1 MNNLKNIASSVIYD
15 ASVGKVKYYFDGK
28 AHPFVQ
34 LNASGA
40 GIDPDTKIVLKGG
53 IDRTIR
59 ELVGLFDASNGG
71 TSWSIQGVW
80 TNSEPRY
87 ALDASDLWNGA
98 KELAKETA
106 VSTSGYMGKYI
117 KSSEIKKQASRVFFP
132 SKGEFEANPVVAGK
146 VYSACNGEVW
156 SRSTF
161 NNDNVWYVYNTTG
174 NMNISVSL
182 NYLLAGAPAFNLN
195 LSNILM
201 ARSASSG
208 KEPVPFMELLNYHA
222 DNKEFDFKFVE
233 EKPLMNKVDVS
244 VNEHTSD
251 FISFTITTFGKWNA
265 SWFSAAICDA
275 EGKTLF
281 YGTIGSILESE
292 FKVDIPSLPSG
303 SYTINLYAEQRND
316 PYYTDYAQ
324 KIYSY
329 TFIL

>member
-1 MNNLKNIASSVIYD
+1 MNNLKNIA
-15 ASVGKVKYYFDGK
+15 ASVVNDTSAGKVKYYFDGV
-28 AHPFVQ
+28 AHPFIQ

-40 GIDPDTKIVLKGG
+40 GNDPNTKIVLKGG

-80 TNSEPRY
+80 TSSEPKY

-98 KELAKETA
+98 KELTKET
-106 VSTSGYMGKYI
+106 VISTAGDIHKY
-117 KSSEIKKQASRVFFP
+117 SLFPEISKKASKVFFP
-132 SKGEFEANPVVAGK
+132 SEEEYISANSSVVRK
-146 VYSACNGEVW
+146 VRNACGRAVW
-156 SRSTF
+156 SRTSTQ
-161 NNDNVWYVYNTTG
+161 YNSALG
-174 NMNISVSL
+174 VAILGVIYH
-182 NYLLAGAPAFNLN
+182 NYDMVDVLACAPAFNLD
-195 LSNILM
+195 LGKVLM
-201 ARSASSG
+201 VRSASSG
-208 KEPVPFMELLNYHA
+208 KEPVPFMELSNYHA
-222 DNKEFDFKFVE
+222 DSKESDFKFVA

-244 VNEHTSD
+244 VNEHTSV
-251 FISFTITTFGKWNA
+251 FISFTITTCGKWNA

-329 TFIL
+329 TFML